1 MCRTGRWRTCWI
13 VDKAAGQV
21 NGTIHVDVH
30 YFEQGNVSSQMRFDD
45 RKLTVQ
51 VQLATKHT
59 SSFPYPEASGSQS
72 TASQIV
78 TTISKIETSYQLE
91 LNDVYGDLGEKA
103 FRS

>member
-1 MCRTGRWRTCWI
+1 

-30 YFEQGNVSSQMRFDD
+30 YFEQGNVSSRSHCIRQE
-45 RKLTVQ
+45 LTLQ

-72 TASQIV
+72 ISSQIV
-78 TTISKIETSYQLE
+78 TAISKIETSYQLE

>member
-1 MCRTGRWRTCWI
+1 M
-13 VDKAAGQV
+13 DKAAGQV
-21 NGTIHVDVH
+21 HGTIHVDVH
-30 YFEQGNVSSQMRFDD
+30 YFEQGNVSFLRQSIHQQ
-45 RKLTVQ
+45 LIIQ

-72 TASQIV
+72 IASQIV